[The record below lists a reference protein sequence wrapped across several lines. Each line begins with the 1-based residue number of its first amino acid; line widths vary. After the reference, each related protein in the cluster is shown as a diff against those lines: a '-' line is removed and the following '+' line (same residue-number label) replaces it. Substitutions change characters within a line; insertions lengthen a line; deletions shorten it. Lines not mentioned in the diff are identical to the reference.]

1 MNPKKSRNKE
11 RMEEDLVISIETP
24 APQKSS
30 SSFPLWDSH
39 KQQGTT
45 FQNLSLYKLGFFTN
59 IEEKQTLRHI
69 QANTTKKKAYNLES
83 NWMMQQMV
91 HIRTP
96 FLLNVQHQSITTSS
110 LWDYQL

>member
-59 IEEKQTLRHI
+59 IEEKQTLK
-69 QANTTKKKAYNLES
+69 TYPSKYNKEKGL
-83 NWMMQQMV
+83 QLRKQ
-91 HIRTP
+91 
-96 FLLNVQHQSITTSS
+96 LNDATNGPH
-110 LWDYQL
+110 